1 MALLRCIT
9 IAATLSCVGCA
20 VARWERQHDAL
31 LAMTGSTQERVT
43 IPNHHLPDV
52 KLGVTLDE
60 LRETLRNSTHWQYYV
75 RMGIASDDIRY
86 AASLEDDPL
95 SHAFTIER
103 GGSKLLCVRCVVIVV
118 PVYFL
123 FRDGLL
129 DKIVEYPPPEY
140 GMVHSENLRA
150 RVKEWMPVDPQ
161 ELPRRLLDGPGLST
175 DEFRTQI
182 KHRSESALTA
192 KLRGMRYMEANPAL
206 EVASTLSGILSNLML
221 RRSPTAQWRSGYR
234 QYVKLEKKYNGFR
247 VRLGMTQEM
256 VDEILGPPRHST
268 IETDGTIVREYA
280 GDPVKDYGWEA
291 PVVVVKFKGDQ
302 AIAVLSRSFAR
313 AAP

>member
-75 RMGIASDDIRY
+75 RMGIASEDIRY

-103 GGSKLLCVRCVVIVV
+103 GGSKLLCVRCVVIEV
-118 PVYFL
+118 PFYFL

-129 DKIVEYPPPEY
+129 EKIVEFPPPEY
-140 GMVHSENLRA
+140 DIAYGEDHKARA
-150 RVKEWMPVDPQ
+150 KEWRPIDP
-161 ELPRRLLDGPGLST
+161 EERRQRFLDYPGLST
-175 DEFRTQI
+175 DEFRNQI
-182 KHRSESALTA
+182 KLRSESALTA
-192 KLRGMRYMEANPAL
+192 KLRGMRYVEPNPAL
-206 EVASTLSGILSNLML
+206 GVASALSGILSNLML
-221 RRSPTAQWRSGYR
+221 RRSPKAQWRSAYR
-234 QYVKLEKKYNGFR
+234 QDVEQKKKYNGFR
-247 VRLGMTQEM
+247 VRLGITQEM
-256 VDEILGPPRHST
+256 VDEIFGPPKHSA
-268 IETDGTIVREYA
+268 IGTDRTIVREYA
-280 GDPVKDYGWEA
+280 GDPVKDYGWAA

>member
-1 MALLRCIT
+1 MALLRYIT
-9 IAATLSCVGCA
+9 IVATLSCVGCA

-75 RMGIASDDIRY
+75 RMGIASEDIRY

-140 GMVHSENLRA
+140 GIVHSENLRA
-150 RVKEWMPVDPQ
+150 RVKEWMPIDPQ
-161 ELPRRLLDGPGLST
+161 ERMKRLLDGPGLST
-175 DEFRTQI
+175 DEFRNQI

-192 KLRGMRYMEANPAL
+192 KLRGMRYVEPNPAL
-206 EVASTLSGILSNLML
+206 EVAVALEGILSNLML
-221 RRSPTAQWRSGYR
+221 RRSPTAQWRSAYR
-234 QYVKLEKKYNGFR
+234 QDIEQKKKYNGFR

-256 VDEILGPPRHST
+256 VDEIFGPPKHSA
-268 IETDGTIVREYA
+268 IGTDGTIVREYA

>member
-1 MALLRCIT
+1 M
-9 IAATLSCVGCA
+9 
-20 VARWERQHDAL
+20 
-31 LAMTGSTQERVT
+31 T
-43 IPNHHLPDV
+43 IPNRHLPDV

-75 RMGIASDDIRY
+75 RMGIASEDIRY

-118 PVYFL
+118 PFYFL

-129 DKIVEYPPPEY
+129 EKIVEFPPPEY
-140 GMVHSENLRA
+140 DIGYSESLKA
-150 RVKEWMPVDPQ
+150 RVKEWRPIDP
-161 ELPRRLLDGPGLST
+161 EERRQRFLDYPGLSA
-175 DEFRTQI
+175 DEFRNQI

-192 KLRGMRYMEANPAL
+192 KLRGMRYVEPNPAL
-206 EVASTLSGILSNLML
+206 EVASALSGILSNMML
-221 RRSPTAQWRSGYR
+221 RRSPTGQWRSAYR
-234 QYVKLEKKYNGFR
+234 QYVEQKKKYNGFR

-256 VDEILGPPRHST
+256 VDEIFGSPRHSAIGT
-268 IETDGTIVREYA
+268 AGTIVREYA
-280 GDPVKDYGWEA
+280 ADPVKDYGWAA